1 MKDNKAKIY
10 MISSLVVLVI
20 AVIVSG
26 TYAYYVW
33 TTSDSDTTK
42 IVAGIGA
49 ATVTFDG
56 GSDISANLRPVSDKS
71 KGIIKNINVK
81 ADTEG
86 LVFNMYLDITS
97 IDTGL
102 KDESFRYEL
111 YKGDTKVKEGNFSD
125 SYLTSNTVTCTK
137 NNTNHIVL
145 LTNESI
151 STSKTQYTLYIW
163 INGANYTNPNTM
175 MNKTFSF
182 KLHADG
188 EGAVLKGPT
197 AAETITKLYMNAAKA
212 TVTNNSI
219 TYNTAPSV
227 SLMNDRLGGTTT
239 DLDGGNIRYYGANPN
254 NYIYFNCSDYSNQTS
269 STCETWRI
277 IGVFDGK
284 LKLIKGSQIGTY
296 SWDNKN
302 TSTGAENNSGKN
314 DWTTARLMKLLNP
327 VDYYINDNNDK
338 DSEGNYLGYSLY
350 YNSTSGKCYSGK
362 NNATVDCDFTS
373 TGIKNDETRNMI
385 AETTYNLGGWNTFT
399 VYPNEI
405 YEYER
410 GTTVYTGRLP
420 TWTGKIALAYPS
432 DYGYAAD
439 LNQCV
444 NKQLNKY
451 NDSTCTSNNWM
462 KSIITNNGSN
472 DGWLLTPHSNYSYIA
487 WGVILNGIMRG
498 NHAYYSSYGSA
509 PVLYLSSELG
519 IESGAGDGSSSN
531 PYKLSA

>member
-1 MKDNKAKIY
+1 MNKKKKIFLITG
-10 MISSLVVLVI
+10 ISLLVLI
-20 AVIVSG
+20 AIVGG
-26 TYAYYVW
+26 TYAWYVW

-42 IVAGIGA
+42 IVAGVGA

-71 KGIIKNINVK
+71 KGIVKNISVK
-81 ADTEG
+81 GDTTG

-111 YKGDTKVKEGNFSD
+111 YKGTTKVKEGNFSD

-151 STSKTQYTLYIW
+151 STSKTSYTLYIW
-163 INGANYTNPNTM
+163 IDGANYTNPNTM

-188 EGAVLKGPT
+188 EGAVLAKT
-197 AAETITKLYMNAAKA
+197 AAETITELYTSAEKE
-212 TVTNNSI
+212 TIQNNSI
-219 TYNTAPSV
+219 DYHIAPSV

-239 DLDGGNIRYYGANPN
+239 DLDGGNIRYYGASPN

-284 LKLIKGSQIGTY
+284 LKLIRGSQIGTY

-302 TSTGAENNSGKN
+302 TSTGAENNYGKN

-327 VDYYINDNNDK
+327 SDYYTVDSNDNN
-338 DSEGNYLGYSLY
+338 LGQSLY
-350 YNSTSGKCYSGK
+350 YNSTSGKCYSGQ
-362 NNATVDCDFTS
+362 NNATKDCDFTS
-373 TGIKNDETRNMI
+373 TGIKDTTRNMI
-385 AETTYNLGGWNTFT
+385 AETTYYLGGWNNVS
-399 VYPNEI
+399 VYPNQI

-410 GTTVYTGRLP
+410 GTTVYTGRP
-420 TWTGKIALAYPS
+420 TTPWTGKIALAYPS

-462 KSIITNNGSN
+462 KAIITNNGSN
-472 DGWLLTPHSNYSYIA
+472 YGWLLTPGSSASYSVWY
-487 WGVILNGIMRG
+487 V
-498 NHAYYSSYGSA
+498 YSSGYVYSNGNASIA
-509 PVLYLSSELG
+509 NGAVPVLSLSSELG
-519 IESGAGDGSSSN
+519 IGSGDGSSSN